1 MEPKLNL
8 RVNNKLLVTH
18 SFGER
23 LWDFQHDVRS
33 NARFYFF
40 RVHNNIFF
48 WYNRFYRLNAWNSM
62 QFDPFLL

>member
-8 RVNNKLLVTH
+8 LVNNKLLVTH
-18 SFGER
+18 SFGVR

-48 WYNRFYRLNAWNSM
+48 GIIDFI
-62 QFDPFLL
+62 D